1 MASLNWSRSQ
11 IADEIEDTLKF
22 GGLTSNWGKI
32 RVKESDKNGKS
43 FYSLPF
49 NRGCV
54 KIYGAGF
61 IMVNRDVCRSVDE
74 AKRVLQL
81 EYVE

>member
-1 MASLNWSRSQ
+1 MTSLNWSRSQ
-11 IADEIEDTLKF
+11 VADEIEDTIKF
-22 GGLTSNWGKI
+22 GGLTNNWGKL
-32 RVKESDKNGKS
+32 RVKEVDKNGKS
-43 FYSLPF
+43 FYLLPF
-49 NRGCV
+49 NRGSV
-54 KIYGAGF
+54 KIYGASF

>member
-1 MASLNWSRSQ
+1 MADINWSRSQ
-11 IADEIEDTLKF
+11 IAEEIEDTIKF
-22 GGLTSNWGKI
+22 GGLTNNWGKL
-32 RVKESDKNGKS
+32 RVKQTDNNGKS
-43 FYSLPF
+43 FYLLPF
-49 NRGCV
+49 SHGSV
-54 KIYGAGF
+54 KVYGARF